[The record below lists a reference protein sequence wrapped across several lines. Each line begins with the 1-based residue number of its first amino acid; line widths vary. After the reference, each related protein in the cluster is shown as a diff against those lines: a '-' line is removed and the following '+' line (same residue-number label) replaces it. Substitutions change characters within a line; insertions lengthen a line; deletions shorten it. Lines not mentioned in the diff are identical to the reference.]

1 MDIKHLQYFLEVT
14 RSGSFTRAA
23 NQLYITQ
30 PAISRI
36 IKSLEDE
43 VGVPLF
49 IRSRKQLSLT
59 DAGRVLYEHAQI
71 FDQQFE
77 QLKTELDHLFTLEK
91 GHIRIGLPSIINS
104 FFFSELI
111 ASFHK
116 EYPEIT
122 FQLVEDGSKR
132 IEEKVVNDTL
142 DFGVVVLPENHD
154 LFDYYSFVQEELKL
168 VVPAAH
174 HLVHEQIVSL
184 KELEGEDFIM
194 FNQDFA
200 LRDRIINAC
209 REAGFIPSII
219 SETSQLD
226 FIEEMVASN
235 LGITLLPE
243 STYTELTMD
252 VKEISLSNPK
262 IGWNLAI
269 IWKQEDHMSQVAK
282 EFIRFAKE
290 RLSQNNHK
298 EDN

>member
-1 MDIKHLQYFLEVT
+1 LDIKHLQYFMEVT

-43 VGVPLF
+43 LGMPLF

-77 QLKTELDHLFTLEK
+77 LLKTELDQLSTLKK
-91 GHIRIGLPSIINS
+91 GHIRIGLPSIVNS

-111 ASFHK
+111 ASFHQ

-122 FQLVEDGSKR
+122 FQMVEDGSKR
-132 IEEKVVNDTL
+132 IEEKVISDTL
-142 DFGVVVLPENHD
+142 DFGVVVLPEEHD
-154 LFDYYSFVQEELKL
+154 QFDYYSFVQESLKL
-168 VVPAAH
+168 VVPASH
-174 HLVHEQIVSL
+174 HLVPYQTVSL
-184 KELEGEDFIM
+184 KELKEEDFIM

-209 REAGFIPSII
+209 SEAGFSPRVI

-226 FIEEMVASN
+226 FIEEMVASG

-243 STYTELTMD
+243 STCAELTMD

-269 IWKQEDHMSQVAK
+269 IWKQEEHMSQVAR

-290 RLSQNNHK
+290 RLS
-298 EDN
+298 